1 MAPTQDQY
9 EVALGALR
17 ADADTWEQC
26 AADLDAAK
34 GTAGGLDLEALHFS
48 YVADK
53 LGVTAIYQ
61 QFQDKL
67 VRLLDEGRTM
77 STAVAAALRASAQTY
92 QEEEEAGV
100 HRMNNI
106 W

>member
-17 ADADTWEQC
+17 EDADTWELC
-26 AADLDAAK
+26 AADLEAAK
-34 GTAGGLDLEALHFS
+34 ATAESLDLAALHFS

-53 LGVTAIYQ
+53 LGITSIYGD
-61 QFQDKL
+61 FQRKL
-67 VRLLDEGRTM
+67 ARLLDEGRVM
-77 STAVAAALRASAQTY
+77 STGVAAALRASARTY
-92 QEEEEAGV
+92 QEEEDAGV
-100 HRMNNI
+100 HRMNNV